1 MSIRVQPLDAAFGV
15 QVDLDPSVEL
25 DEPDRDA
32 MRSLFLEHHFL
43 YVPSEGMSVDEQVR
57 ICNYVANVLIDEGTP
72 PEAYVSSPRG
82 NSVLP
87 DIELPWHSDMNFN
100 VMPHIGAS
108 LYAEEIDEFSS
119 PTWYASAT
127 RAAKMLPDELRE
139 RIAELTALHELPLIP
154 KDAMGGH
161 DVATEVDVAVPAT
174 RHPLLWEHPLTH
186 EPLIYVSERQSKQ
199 ASVLEDLD
207 AAAAA
212 EIIHEVF
219 EYLYSPDNIVEH
231 RWKLGDLIIWDNLAV
246 QHRRNSV
253 SGRRTLRRLA
263 LVEGSGAG
271 DQYFKIQAMV
281 KAKVAAGRAASTY

>member
-15 QVDLDPSVEL
+15 QVELDPSVEL
-25 DEPDRDA
+25 NEQDRET

-43 YVPSEGMSVDEQVR
+43 YVPSDGMSVDEQVR
-57 ICNYVANVLIDEGTP
+57 ICGYVANVLIDEGTP

-108 LYAEEIDEFSS
+108 LYAEEVDELSS

-127 RAAKMLPDELRE
+127 RAAKMLPEELRA
-139 RIAELTALHELPLIP
+139 RIAPLTALHELPQIP

-161 DVATEVDVAVPAT
+161 DVATEVDVAVAAT
-174 RHPLLWEHPLTH
+174 RHPLLWEHPITH
-186 EPLIYVSERQSKQ
+186 EPLLYISERQSKQ
-199 ASVLEDLD
+199 ATVIEDLD
-207 AAAAA
+207 TTDAT
-212 EIIHEVF
+212 EIIGEVLSH
-219 EYLYSPDNIVEH
+219 LYSPDNVVEH
-231 RWKLGDLIIWDNLAV
+231 RWKFGDLVIWDNMAV

-263 LVEGSGAG
+263 LVEGSGDG

-281 KAKVAAGRAASTY
+281 KAKVAAGRAAATY